1 MTTQQIKIRFL
12 GPPHFRPQSASLPV
26 AVPSPGSYA
35 RGNSGLVSC
44 WWVTFKIEITLLEV
58 FQ

>member
-35 RGNSGLVSC
+35 RGDSGFVSN
-44 WWVTFKIEITLLEV
+44 WLATFKIKVTLLEV